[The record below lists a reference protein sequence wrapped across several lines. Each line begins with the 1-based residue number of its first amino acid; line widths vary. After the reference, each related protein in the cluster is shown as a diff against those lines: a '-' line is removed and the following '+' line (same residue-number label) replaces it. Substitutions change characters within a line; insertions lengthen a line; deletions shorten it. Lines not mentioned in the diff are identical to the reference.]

1 MTHDAKA
8 AAYADRVL
16 VVGDGRIQDEIV
28 LGRRDDHAAAPL
40 IARLA
45 QVGL

>member
-1 MTHDAKA
+1 MTGA
-8 AAYADRVL
+8 AADRSSSSATA
-16 VVGDGRIQDEIV
+16 GPDEID
-28 LGRRDDHAAAPL
+28 LGRRPDHSAAPL